1 MSLTI
6 ENLTFR
12 EYDNLH
18 HIAHLYGD
26 TIVEDALNWAM
37 DSDWGRHKSTLPEVV
52 NGLWIDVVNDT
63 LQGAPSFETAELWL
77 EILFKIA
84 YGPGHQMISPRIVKR
99 MMHSSLLGF

>member
-6 ENLTFR
+6 ESLTSDEFANL
-12 EYDNLH
+12 EKVAG
-18 HIAHLYGD
+18 IYGQ
-26 TIVEDALNWAM
+26 TIVDDAWEWACG
-37 DSDWGRHKSTLPEVV
+37 SDWGQHRSALIDVA
-52 NGLWIDVVNDT
+52 NGLWIDVVNDV
-63 LQGAPSFETAELWL
+63 LQGAPSPETAETWL